1 MEFNAPAGS
10 NLFDRSKVVG
20 KSTPRIDGPLKTTGQ
35 APYAY
40 ERHDVVPNQA
50 YGYIVGA
57 AIAKGRISAM
67 DAGDARAAPGVIA
80 VVLATETKPVG
91 KGMANNAPLFG
102 GSDIA
107 HYHQAIACVVAETF
121 EQARSAAALIR
132 TTYDRATGRF
142 DFPKLAPDAPL
153 AKSEDGKPDRQTLG
167 DFDGAFAAAEVKV
180 DATYTTPDESHAM
193 MEPHA
198 TIAAWDGDKLT
209 LWTSNQMINW
219 GKESMGKILG
229 IDPKNIR
236 LDSPYVG
243 GGFGGKLFIRSDA
256 VVAAL
261 ASKQAKRPVKI
272 ALQRPLMANNTTHRH
287 ATIQRLRIGADKDGR
302 ITALGHENWS
312 GNLNGQDGENGT
324 LQTPALYAGANR
336 LTANYIAT
344 LDLPEG
350 IAMRAPGEA
359 VGHMALE
366 VAMDELAEK
375 LGMDPVELRIR
386 NEPDEMVPGKPEKRF
401 SDRNLVRCLR
411 GGSQRFGWERRNA
424 KPGASRDGQW
434 LVGMGIAAGYRAAPA
449 NKSAARVRL
458 DGAGGVIVET
468 DMTDIGTGS
477 YTIIAQTAA
486 ETLGVALEK
495 VKVTLGDS
503 DHPAAAGSGG
513 QWGAASS
520 TAGVYAACVSLR
532 QKIGEKLGFDGD
544 KAVFAGGKIEADGK
558 KFDLDEAGKLS
569 VDGAINFGKFK
580 DEYDVGTY
588 AAHFA
593 EVAVNAYT
601 GEARI
606 RRMLA
611 VCDAGRILNPLSARS
626 QVIGAMVMAAG
637 AAMME
642 ELVVDTRFGFFV
654 NHDLAGYEV
663 PVHADIPHQD
673 VVFLDT
679 LDPII
684 SPLKAKGVGEL
695 GICGVGA
702 AIANAMYNATGVR
715 VREYPITLDK
725 YFERLPSLA

>member
-1 MEFNAPAGS
+1 
-10 NLFDRSKVVG
+10 
-20 KSTPRIDGPLKTTGQ
+20 
-35 APYAY
+35 
-40 ERHDVVPNQA
+40 
-50 YGYIVGA
+50 
-57 AIAKGRISAM
+57 
-67 DAGDARAAPGVIA
+67 
-80 VVLATETKPVG
+80 
-91 KGMANNAPLFG
+91 
-102 GSDIA
+102 
-107 HYHQAIACVVAETF
+107 
-121 EQARSAAALIR
+121 
-132 TTYDRATGRF
+132 
-142 DFPKLAPDAPL
+142 
-153 AKSEDGKPDRQTLG
+153 
-167 DFDGAFAAAEVKV
+167 
-180 DATYTTPDESHAM
+180 
-193 MEPHA
+193 
-198 TIAAWDGDKLT
+198 
-209 LWTSNQMINW
+209 
-219 GKESMGKILG
+219 
-229 IDPKNIR
+229 
-236 LDSPYVG
+236 
-243 GGFGGKLFIRSDA
+243 
-256 VVAAL
+256 
-261 ASKQAKRPVKI
+261 
-272 ALQRPLMANNTTHRH
+272 
-287 ATIQRLRIGADKDGR
+287 
-302 ITALGHENWS
+302 
-312 GNLNGQDGENGT
+312 
-324 LQTPALYAGANR
+324 
-336 LTANYIAT
+336 
-344 LDLPEG
+344 
-350 IAMRAPGEA
+350 
-359 VGHMALE
+359 MALE

-558 KFDLDEAGKLS
+558 KFDLAEAGKLS